1 VRTVL
6 VVAYFFPPLGGAGVQ
21 RTLKFVKYLPE
32 YGYRPVILTTG
43 SRDYPASDATLLA
56 EVPAGA
62 AVVRAR
68 DPAILRWAA
77 LGFDYLD
84 LRELRALASWPDG
97 AAAWIPA
104 ATVSAIRCVRR
115 HRPSVILSSAPPFAA
130 HLVAWMTARAV
141 GLPWVA
147 DFRDE
152 FSANPHAEQRT
163 DLVHRLNKLTEQRAV
178 ADAARVVTVADYFAI
193 ERAPEGSA
201 RRVTVVNGVDDADL
215 GAPPAEPHSDRF
227 RLSFVGTLYGDRD
240 LAPVAAS
247 LRRLAE
253 RGAVDP
259 SRCELRVVGSMWLQQ
274 APDAGPIPVV
284 ETGYLDHAA
293 ALREMQHAT
302 VLLFYAPESSPAPS
316 GKIFE
321 YLAVERPILCV
332 ARRDNLA
339 YRLVEEW
346 SAGCGVE
353 PSAADA
359 IDSAI
364 AELYR
369 LWDAGGLSAPTG
381 ARRRVLERYSRRT
394 LTGELATVLDAAI
407 GAGPPWNG
415 RPASR
420 R

>member
-6 VVAYFFPPLGGAGVQ
+6 VIAYFFPPIGGAGVQ
-21 RTLKFVKYLPE
+21 RTLKFVRYLPE
-32 YGYRPVILTTG
+32 FGYRPVILTTA
-43 SRDYPASDATLLA
+43 SRAYPASDPTLLA

-62 AVVRAR
+62 TVVRAR
-68 DPAILRWAA
+68 DPAILRWAT

-84 LRELRALASWPDG
+84 LHQMRALASWPDD

-104 ATVSAIRCVRR
+104 ATVSAMRSVRR

-130 HLVAWMTARAV
+130 HMVAWMTARAT

-163 DLVHRLNKLTEQRAV
+163 NLVHWLNRLTEQRVV
-178 ADAARVVTVADYFAI
+178 ADAARVVTVADYFEI
-193 ERAPEGSA
+193 ERAPTGSA
-201 RRVTVVNGVDDADL
+201 RRFTVVNGVDDADL
-215 GAPPAEPHSDRF
+215 GEAPTVRDSDRF

-253 RGAVDP
+253 RGVVDP
-259 SRCELRVVGSMWLQQ
+259 TRCELRVVGSMWLRQ
-274 APDAGPIPVV
+274 APQAGPVTVV

-293 ALREMQHAT
+293 ALREMQDAT

-321 YLAVERPILCV
+321 YLAAERPILCV

-339 YRLVEEW
+339 FRLVEEW
-346 SAGCGVE
+346 SAGRCVE
-353 PSAADA
+353 PSAAGA
-359 IDSAI
+359 LDSAI
-364 AELYR
+364 SELYR
-369 LWDAGGLSAPTG
+369 LWDAGELSAPIG
-381 ARRRVLERYSRRT
+381 ARHRVLERYSRRT
-394 LTGELATVLDAAI
+394 LTGELASVLDAAI
-407 GAGPPWNG
+407 EAGPPWAG
-415 RPASR
+415 RAASLK
-420 R
+420 